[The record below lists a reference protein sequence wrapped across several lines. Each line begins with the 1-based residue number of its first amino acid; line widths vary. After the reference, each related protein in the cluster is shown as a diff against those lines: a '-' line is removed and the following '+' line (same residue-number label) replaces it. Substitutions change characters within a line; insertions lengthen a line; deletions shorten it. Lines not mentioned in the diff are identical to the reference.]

1 MSRFRADGLHL
12 NAIKLT
18 IYAMDVFL
26 PSSDQLQVTL
36 LVLPE
41 SSMMSLASALDTMR
55 AANRIAGREL
65 FHWNIATLNGKPAL
79 LTCDVEIEPDTRLN
93 ADLSGDML
101 IVIASFN
108 QQQHAGPA
116 HLKLIKR
123 LARNYAA
130 IGGIEAGSWIL
141 ARCGLLEHRSATTHR
156 EDLEEFGLHF
166 PTVNLKPDR
175 FVIDGKIFT
184 TGGAS
189 PTFDFMLYLI
199 RSRYGYPLAMEV
211 SSVFIYDS
219 PRNPTDMQPLVSLGM
234 LEGREPRVAAAI
246 HVMEQHID
254 DTLSTAQVAAQV
266 DLSVR
271 MLEYLFRQT
280 LNLSPAAYYRRL
292 RLQTARRMVVD
303 TGLPLQEIALR
314 TGFNS
319 PSTFSRLFKKYYRQS
334 PGECR
339 HQEQAG
345 GEVNIQR

>member
-1 MSRFRADGLHL
+1 MSIFVPS
-12 NAIKLT
+12 NEKLQ
-18 IYAMDVFL
+18 I
-26 PSSDQLQVTL
+26 TL

-41 SSMMSLASALDTMR
+41 SSMMSLASVLDTMR
-55 AANRIAGREL
+55 VANRIAGRNL
-65 FHWNIATLNGKPAL
+65 FDWKIATLNGKPAR
-79 LTCDVEIEPDTRLN
+79 LTSDLKVEPDIRLE
-93 ADLSGDML
+93 AGLRGDVL

-123 LARNYAA
+123 LARNFLAV
-130 IGGIEAGSWIL
+130 GGIEAGSWIL
-141 ARCGLLEHRSATTHR
+141 ARCGLLERRSATTHR
-156 EDLEEFGLHF
+156 EDLEEFSTHF
-166 PTVNLKPDR
+166 PGIDLKPDR
-175 FVIDGKIFT
+175 FVIDGNLFT

-199 RSRYGYPLAMEV
+199 RARYGYPLAMEV

-219 PRNPTDMQPLVSLGM
+219 RQSATDLQPLVSRGL
-234 LEGREPRVAAAI
+234 LEGKEPRVAAAI

-254 DTLSTAQVAAQV
+254 DTLSIPQVAAQI

-280 LNLSPAAYYRRL
+280 LDLSPAAYYRRL

-303 TGLPLQEIALR
+303 TRLQLQEIALR

-319 PSTFSRLFKKYYRQS
+319 LPAFSRLFSQYYQQS

-339 HQEQAG
+339 KQSQT
-345 GEVNIQR
+345 VSP